1 MSITRTE
8 RIVNFTA
15 WLTVATTTC
24 FLAAQA
30 LLLGAFVVN
39 GDEGISDTWVGYTS
53 ATTTI
58 AALAISL
65 VALAVAVWAAARGV
79 RHRFAWLMRYEF
91 LVLVVLVALSELFVF
106 E

>member
-1 MSITRTE
+1 MSITRAE
-8 RIVNFTA
+8 HIVNFTA
-15 WLTVATTTC
+15 WVTVTTTAC

-30 LLLGAFVVN
+30 LLLGAFLVN

-79 RHRFAWLMRYEF
+79 RHRFAWLMR
-91 LVLVVLVALSELFVF
+91 
-106 E
+106 